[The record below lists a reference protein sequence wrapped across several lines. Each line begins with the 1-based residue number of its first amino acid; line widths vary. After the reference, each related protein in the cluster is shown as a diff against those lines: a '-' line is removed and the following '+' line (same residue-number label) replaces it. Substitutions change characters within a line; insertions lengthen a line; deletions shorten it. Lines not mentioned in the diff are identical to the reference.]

1 MVTASLEIK
10 STGLTP
16 PIRHGDHA
24 EYDRTCTRP
33 GGDLHDV
40 RKPVGRMILPV
51 KHPTRPSRRR
61 PCSRVSNLKPH
72 GKLPQSLRGM
82 RMEASGCGVH
92 RRGSTPGPAC
102 QTSGLEPV
110 QCLPKFPHIF
120 RVPSLGSSL
129 HASQGTGRGSRTK
142 LLKEV
147 DGDPNNRFW
156 HRTAPRRISDSN
168 GATMINCCMIR
179 SAPQWVPQHWQPG
192 LASAV
197 QGKHVDNHERP
208 RLVSRGANRRDE

>member
-1 MVTASLEIK
+1 
-10 STGLTP
+10 
-16 PIRHGDHA
+16 
-24 EYDRTCTRP
+24 
-33 GGDLHDV
+33 
-40 RKPVGRMILPV
+40 MILSV

-72 GKLPQSLRGM
+72 GKLPRSLRGM
-82 RMEASGCGVH
+82 RMEASGCSCAQK
-92 RRGSTPGPAC
+92 RFDSGPPC

-110 QCLPKFPHIF
+110 RCLPKFPHIF
-120 RVPSLGSSL
+120 RVPSFGSSL

-147 DGDPNNRFW
+147 EGGPNNRFW

-168 GATMINCCMIR
+168 GAMMIKCCMIR
-179 SAPQWVPQHWQPG
+179 SAPRWIPLRWQPA

-197 QGKHVDNHERP
+197 QGKHVDKPERP
-208 RLVSRGANRRDE
+208 RLLSRGANRYQRQICHPGKQSRH

>member
-10 STGLTP
+10 FTRLAP
-16 PIRHGDHA
+16 PTRHVDHA
-24 EYDRTCTRP
+24 EDDRTCARP
-33 GGDLHDV
+33 WGDLHDV
-40 RKPVGRMILPV
+40 KKPDRRMIPSV
-51 KHPTRPSRRR
+51 KHPTRPSRQR

-72 GKLPQSLRGM
+72 GK
-82 RMEASGCGVH
+82 ASTIPAWNED
-92 RRGSTPGPAC
+92 GSIRVRCAQKGFDSGPLC
-102 QTSGLEPV
+102 QTSRLEPV

-147 DGDPNNRFW
+147 YGGPNNRFW

-168 GATMINCCMIR
+168 GATVINC
-179 SAPQWVPQHWQPG
+179 
-192 LASAV
+192 
-197 QGKHVDNHERP
+197 
-208 RLVSRGANRRDE
+208 

>member
-1 MVTASLEIK
+1 
-10 STGLTP
+10 
-16 PIRHGDHA
+16 
-24 EYDRTCTRP
+24 
-33 GGDLHDV
+33 
-40 RKPVGRMILPV
+40 MIVSV

-82 RMEASGCGVH
+82 RTEASTCNVH
-92 RRGSTPGPAC
+92 RRGSTSGQSR

-110 QCLPKFPHIF
+110 RCLPKFPRIF

-129 HASQGTGRGSRTK
+129 HASQGTERGSRTK

-147 DGDPNNRFW
+147 EGGPNNRIW

-179 SAPQWVPQHWQPG
+179 SAPRWVPLRWQPG

-197 QGKHVDNHERP
+197 QGKHVDNLGQP
-208 RLVSRGANRRDE
+208 RLVSRGANRRGRAPLPSPTYRAGERRSPFWSPK